1 MPDEPDAS
9 DLTPLQCAASLDF
22 WLLFVVFGIGAGCGL
37 MLINNL
43 GTVSVDAQ
51 LALVVDAAVV
61 PLVTMRKE
69 LDSIGRLS
77 EGKQAAS
84 LRKACNVFAQGSWC
98 AVWAGRWTA
107 TTSSCPSSPS

>member
-43 GTVSVDAQ
+43 GA
-51 LALVVDAAVV
+51 
-61 PLVTMRKE
+61 
-69 LDSIGRLS
+69 
-77 EGKQAAS
+77 
-84 LRKACNVFAQGSWC
+84 
-98 AVWAGRWTA
+98 
-107 TTSSCPSSPS
+107 